1 MEKTY
6 ISWTTHFQS
15 SDCCFYSS
23 KLFYRILNHIISK
36 LFNYI
41 LTMWPEFWLEF
52 LEQLTDDICYNF
64 QDHLS
69 FYFFSTIFMI
79 AGFGVPRIL
88 ETSCLVGSAN
98 LCREIIFNNFLETEM
113 SLLYQGKIA
122 CQILA
127 DTKCEASIQL

>member
-1 MEKTY
+1 
-6 ISWTTHFQS
+6 
-15 SDCCFYSS
+15 
-23 KLFYRILNHIISK
+23 
-36 LFNYI
+36 
-41 LTMWPEFWLEF
+41 
-52 LEQLTDDICYNF
+52 
-64 QDHLS
+64 
-69 FYFFSTIFMI
+69 MI

-98 LCREIIFNNFLETEM
+98 LCREIIFKNFLETEM